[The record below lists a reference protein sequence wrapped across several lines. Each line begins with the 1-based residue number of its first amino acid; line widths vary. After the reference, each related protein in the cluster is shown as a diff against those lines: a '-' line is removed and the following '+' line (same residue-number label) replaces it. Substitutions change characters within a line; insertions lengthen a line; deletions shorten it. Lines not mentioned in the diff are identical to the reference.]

1 MMLLKTLS
9 SFSLITL
16 VALMI
21 AGGTVSLTGCEP
33 EGPAER
39 VGKDIDRSAEE
50 GKEALRPSGP
60 ADKETGEKV
69 DRAVD
74 KLIK

>member
-9 SFSLITL
+9 SFSLMTL
-16 VALMI
+16 VALSI
-21 AGGTVSLTGCEP
+21 TGGTVSLTGCEP

-60 ADKETGEKV
+60 AEKTGEKV